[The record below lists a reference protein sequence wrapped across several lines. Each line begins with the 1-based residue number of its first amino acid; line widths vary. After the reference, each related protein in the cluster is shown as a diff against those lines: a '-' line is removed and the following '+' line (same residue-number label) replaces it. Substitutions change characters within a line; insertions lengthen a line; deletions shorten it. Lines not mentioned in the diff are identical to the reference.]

1 MKNFIFFSMTLLVF
15 LSCETDHT
23 LSNEVVENRIK
34 LHDPP
39 VTQFP
44 DLAMYYDYGGDNFGC
59 EGNNGNCLPTIV
71 IAVPA
76 YQSAIDRLFDVV
88 LHQDQQFVREYILRD
103 KKTLLRL
110 LDLKMVDAV
119 LDGQLYL
126 SVRKNRETQIDY
138 LFFNSAKSEEIVLVY
153 PFKKQ
158 LF

>member
-1 MKNFIFFSMTLLVF
+1 M
-15 LSCETDHT
+15 
-23 LSNEVVENRIK
+23 
-34 LHDPP
+34 
-39 VTQFP
+39 TQFP
-44 DLAMYYDYGGDNFGC
+44 ELQAYYDRGGDKFGC
-59 EGNNGNCLPTIV
+59 EGNNGNCLPTI
-71 IAVPA
+71 IITVPA

-88 LHQDQQFVREYILRD
+88 LHQDLQFVREYILRD
-103 KKTLLRL
+103 KETLLRL